1 MTESA
6 SLQDENGATHSR
18 YNRIVAAFVL
28 ATSATVYF
36 LTMAPT
42 VVFWDVGEF
51 IAAAHLLQVPHPP
64 GSPLF
69 LLTTKLAM
77 MVPFITD
84 LAMRAHAFSALCSAV
99 AIMFVYLVIAKVV
112 IHFHGIP
119 ASVIDRVA
127 VYGSGIIGA
136 FALAFSTTYWDNS
149 IEAEVYGVSMLF
161 LTAIMWLA
169 FRWLERSEKPGNE
182 KYFLMIAYL
191 IGLSLGVHL
200 LALLTIF
207 PVLMMI
213 YFRKFEF
220 SPKSFI
226 LSLLVAA
233 GVFFVVYPGIVKFFP
248 DMMDGNFRGT
258 HNQVVA
264 ALPWFLI
271 GAVVYGV
278 YRTFQKKQHVAHIAL
293 LSILLIFIGYT
304 TYTVVLI
311 RANTA
316 VPMNENDPSNLE
328 RLTSYLG
335 REQYGNAP
343 LIMPRRYSEEP
354 HQQGIYTNYSNDMD
368 FLWRYQINHMFT
380 RYLAWNFIGREGDY
394 QESGVAWKDTFA
406 IPFLIGLLGLYYQFK
421 RDWKMG
427 LVFLAM
433 FIILGPILAL
443 YQNQQEPQPRE
454 RDYFYVGAF
463 YVFAVWIALGFVALI
478 DIVKQQMKAS
488 QSKDIA
494 GFAITAA
501 CLVLI
506 PGNLIRLNYNDKN
519 RSGNYVAWDYS
530 YNILQ
535 TCEKDAIIF
544 TNGDNDTF
552 PLWYLQD
559 VEGVRRDVRIVNL
572 SLVNTPWYIRQ
583 MRDKPYFKEAKAV
596 PISFTNDQIERLR
609 PFQWESTTVRLPVPE
624 EFLVQR
630 PLERGGE
637 IPPAPHQQFT
647 VQDTAVLRKKAIE
660 WTMAPTLRFGN
671 VNGIKVQDIMVR
683 DIIFTNQ
690 WKRPVYFA
698 VTVSPDSKIGLD
710 NYLWYCGLAWRLEP
724 RKIENQAAA
733 LNLDILETNLM
744 KEPKGFSTEQQ
755 YGYKFRNIA
764 NPSVH
769 LDDNATRLM
778 SNYRAAYI
786 RLAEYYAGTEGKPNL
801 SSQTLDTM
809 EAKIPRARVAMGWDL
824 TYYVATLYNRIGQR
838 EKYNSLVN
846 EIEPDLAAMIESGT
860 RPSASY
866 YGYNPYQALIDI
878 YETRQEYAKLMSLWQ
893 RLLVMYPNDQ
903 LVKQRMAETQFKL
916 NSQQPTLPSTKDSG
930 ASNQ

>member
-1 MTESA
+1 
-6 SLQDENGATHSR
+6 
-18 YNRIVAAFVL
+18 
-28 ATSATVYF
+28 
-36 LTMAPT
+36 
-42 VVFWDVGEF
+42 
-51 IAAAHLLQVPHPP
+51 
-64 GSPLF
+64 
-69 LLTTKLAM
+69 
-77 MVPFITD
+77 
-84 LAMRAHAFSALCSAV
+84 
-99 AIMFVYLVIAKVV
+99 
-112 IHFHGIP
+112 
-119 ASVIDRVA
+119 
-127 VYGSGIIGA
+127 
-136 FALAFSTTYWDNS
+136 
-149 IEAEVYGVSMLF
+149 
-161 LTAIMWLA
+161 
-169 FRWLERSEKPGNE
+169 
-182 KYFLMIAYL
+182 
-191 IGLSLGVHL
+191 
-200 LALLTIF
+200 
-207 PVLMMI
+207 
-213 YFRKFEF
+213 
-220 SPKSFI
+220 
-226 LSLLVAA
+226 
-233 GVFFVVYPGIVKFFP
+233 
-248 DMMDGNFRGT
+248 
-258 HNQVVA
+258 
-264 ALPWFLI
+264 
-271 GAVVYGV
+271 
-278 YRTFQKKQHVAHIAL
+278 
-293 LSILLIFIGYT
+293 
-304 TYTVVLI
+304 
-311 RANTA
+311 
-316 VPMNENDPSNLE
+316 
-328 RLTSYLG
+328 
-335 REQYGNAP
+335 
-343 LIMPRRYSEEP
+343 
-354 HQQGIYTNYSNDMD
+354 
-368 FLWRYQINHMFT
+368 
-380 RYLAWNFIGREGDY
+380 
-394 QESGVAWKDTFA
+394 
-406 IPFLIGLLGLYYQFK
+406 
-421 RDWKMG
+421 
-427 LVFLAM
+427 
-433 FIILGPILAL
+433 
-443 YQNQQEPQPRE
+443 
-454 RDYFYVGAF
+454 
-463 YVFAVWIALGFVALI
+463 VWIALGFVALI

-637 IPPAPHQQFT
+637 MPPAPHQQFT

-690 WKRPVYFA
+690 WKRPIYFA

-744 KEPKGFSTEQQ
+744 EEPKGFSTEQQ

-838 EKYNSLVN
+838 EKYDSLVN